1 MITIEKELQQFA
13 QDFYISKN
21 SPEKPKIEASLDNII
36 NKLELEFGDRILSVE
51 VFGSY
56 KRKTIL
62 PRQFDNRSDIDLLVV
77 FDHENINVNPSTY
90 RKHLLEFAE
99 EHYPNSISYKSQ
111 PSVVLE
117 LNHINYDLVPT
128 FTQEEGFFNITDEVY
143 IPLSDTEWQHTDIDG
158 FSQELEERNQEYNY
172 IVKRIIR
179 LLKAWN
185 AMAGHPFESYDL
197 EQQIANMDFTNDDI
211 ESGFFYA
218 IENLSADDYSDF
230 TARKVESLQDNA
242 ERVLD
247 ALEDDD
253 INSAMR
259 WLGHI
264 LPIN

>member
-1 MITIEKELQQFA
+1 MLTIEEDLKQYA

-21 SPEKPKIEASLDNII
+21 SPEKPKIEASLKNIK
-36 NKLELEFGDRILSVE
+36 NKLEMEFGDRILAVE

-62 PRQFDNRSDIDLLVV
+62 PRNYDSRSDIDLLIV

-158 FSQELEERNQEYNY
+158 FSEELDKRNEEYNY

-185 AMAGHPFESYDL
+185 AKVGYPFESYDL
-197 EQQIANMDFTNDDI
+197 EQQIADMDFTDDDI

-218 IENLSADDYSDF
+218 IENLSADDYSDY
-230 TARKVESLQDNA
+230 TAGKLESLQTNA
-242 ERVLD
+242 EKVLE
-247 ALEDDD
+247 ALEDED
-253 INSAMR
+253 IDAAMR
-259 WLGHI
+259 WLGRI